1 MLFRSDTETPE
12 ESEWEPATFS
22 IWTWPGATEA
32 WGAKDLNDVAC
43 FQEAEKI
50 TNTQIEWVME
60 SDSTTFDL
68 VMASGDIPDAI
79 YYAWNPVRQGQ
90 YGGDGLIVDI
100 MPYIKSS
107 APNLLSLIESDPLV
121 EKQLV
126 RDDGS
131 VYLVPWL
138 TTDLSLL
145 AGEGFAIRQDWLDK
159 FQLSVPKT
167 PDELFDALNTFR
179 EQDANGN
186 GEKDEFVTGYPAQ
199 FNKSAFAFGTTDGFH
214 FTEDGKTVVYGP
226 VTDNYKEWLKWMN
239 KLYSNNLIDPD
250 YFSGDSD
257 IYMKKAMENRV
268 GLYVDNPAVLG
279 TMVKDGAANGLDIKW
294 TPMEYMYYNGKS
306 VNYSSAY
313 KRYVQPYGLAVS
325 KDCEDPERLLKWF
338 DFFFTEEGNDLLNW
352 GVEGVSYTAEGD
364 KKVYTDAVMKDPE
377 MEPSTALSKY
387 ASPTFIGIQSPEASM
402 ALADEFTLQCRETW
416 AKTDISGAAEPF
428 IAFTPEEQETNT
440 QYSTDLATIKDSWRD
455 RFITGEKNV
464 ETDWEEYLKEL
475 DSYHVQDLIKIN
487 QAATDRYL
495 AK

>member
-1 MLFRSDTETPE
+1 
-12 ESEWEPATFS
+12 
-22 IWTWPGATEA
+22 
-32 WGAKDLNDVAC
+32 
-43 FQEAEKI
+43 
-50 TNTQIEWVME
+50 
-60 SDSTTFDL
+60 
-68 VMASGDIPDAI
+68 
-79 YYAWNPVRQGQ
+79 
-90 YGGDGLIVDI
+90 
-100 MPYIKSS
+100 
-107 APNLLSLIESDPLV
+107 
-121 EKQLV
+121 
-126 RDDGS
+126 
-131 VYLVPWL
+131 
-138 TTDLSLL
+138 
-145 AGEGFAIRQDWLDK
+145 
-159 FQLSVPKT
+159 
-167 PDELFDALNTFR
+167 
-179 EQDANGN
+179 
-186 GEKDEFVTGYPAQ
+186 
-199 FNKSAFAFGTTDGFH
+199 
-214 FTEDGKTVVYGP
+214 
-226 VTDNYKEWLKWMN
+226 MN